1 MNPPFPAGTL
11 GNCKVLI
18 RFLPPPD
25 NSWIIITKGISY
37 KGRKEVKPMKRRLLF
52 LGQGLIEYAL
62 ILVLIA
68 IVIIIILSAV
78 GVGIGNMFST
88 IVNTL

>member
-1 MNPPFPAGTL
+1 
-11 GNCKVLI
+11 
-18 RFLPPPD
+18 
-25 NSWIIITKGISY
+25 
-37 KGRKEVKPMKRRLLF
+37 MKRRLLL

-78 GVGIGNMFST
+78 GVGIGNMFSV
-88 IVNTL
+88 IVNTI